1 MKAAGYSSAN
11 DRIEQEIRESTEA
24 VVAAISEFYPKEK
37 QKVNIR
43 PEQPHHE
50 SAWAEVFKEFLYIFV
65 WDKKSRKYNFKRT
78 KIRLIIFVRFLLCVF
93 HLTSYVLSVILSE

>member
-24 VVAAISEFYPKEK
+24 AVAAISEFYPKEK

-50 SAWAEVFKEFLYIFV
+50 SA
-65 WDKKSRKYNFKRT
+65 
-78 KIRLIIFVRFLLCVF
+78 
-93 HLTSYVLSVILSE
+93 